1 MTKTVSRQKARAVEA
16 DDAAVNRVL
25 ARLREDIV
33 TGRLGAA
40 QPLRF
45 RALTETYG
53 TSVSSLREALARL
66 AGEKLV
72 LFTPN
77 SGYRVVAATMEDL
90 LDIGCARIEVEVSAL
105 RLSIEKGD
113 DDWEA
118 RVVAA
123 HHKLIRAEERSAR
136 DETTVENRDW
146 SVRHRDFHMALVS
159 GCGSQWLMDCCE
171 ALRIQFD
178 RYRSLIRVPT
188 DAYPVLIAQH
198 TPLCDAAIA
207 RRTAEACDILRDHIR
222 LSLDIVME
230 RNVVRL
236 AAAPGDATST
246 RTEGAEPDGGSIA
259 LRRRRSDR

>member
-1 MTKTVSRQKARAVEA
+1 MNKVVSRQKARAAEA

-33 TGRLGAA
+33 SGRLGAA

-53 TSVSSLREALARL
+53 ASISSLREALARL

-136 DETTVENRDW
+136 DETLESRDW

-159 GCGSQWLMDCCE
+159 GCGSQWLIDCCE

-207 RRTAEACDILRDHIR
+207 RRTAESCDILRDHIR
-222 LSLDIVME
+222 LSLDIVMQRSVE
-230 RNVVRL
+230 RL
-236 AAAPGDATST
+236 ADTAAGGTSSQT
-246 RTEGAEPDGGSIA
+246 YGAEPEDGSIA
-259 LRRRRSDR
+259 LPRGRGDC

>member
-1 MTKTVSRQKARAVEA
+1 MTKTMSREKARAAEA
-16 DDAAVNRVL
+16 DDAAVNRIL

-33 TGRLGAA
+33 SGRLGAA

-45 RALTETYG
+45 RALTEAYG

-90 LDIGCARIEVEVSAL
+90 LDIGCARLEVEVSAL

-118 RVVAA
+118 RVVAS

-136 DETTVENRDW
+136 EETMENRDW

-222 LSLDIVME
+222 LSLDIVMQ
-230 RNVVRL
+230 RSVVRL
-236 AAAPGDATST
+236 ADTTAAGPSSQAADG
-246 RTEGAEPDGGSIA
+246 EPDGGRIA
-259 LRRRRSDR
+259 LRRGLSEG